1 MTRVSAPQGEVILA
15 DRLEMFGIDAEL
27 AENIREIWAAIAPGK
42 DDLFEKTCRPLSV
55 ASGDDAGRREL
66 ETLLRLA
73 ITRKY
78 ENIADQAWVDAAQD
92 FIAKAIALEVPRLA
106 VFASLSVEARSA
118 HDALTAACA
127 GDGALCAKLSR
138 ALTVATQTETEIFA
152 AHFGAVRRREDNE
165 RRSRQG
171 AAFNDEIMTI
181 VERTAGGSQR
191 VRSQAADASQAARGM
206 LGKTSEVAAAAEQSA
221 VAMREAAQTAAGLI
235 MAIEEARNEVEVA
248 AGVAT
253 RAGDQASQAVKVSQ
267 ALSAHVEAI
276 ESILGLIRE
285 IAGQTNLLALN
296 ATIEA
301 ARAGDAGRGF
311 AVVAQEVKSL
321 AQPDGPRHRRHR
333 DQDRRHPERDQADA
347 RSQRLHP
354 AHGRRGADQRRP
366 DPQGDGDAGAD
377 RDDDHRGGRR
387 DRARRRFDVLDH
399 RRDPRRHRECRERD
413 RRGREELRRGRR
425 SRWRISRQAPAS
437 SSRISRRRT
446 RCKGTV
452 RAEPVEALLLLP
464 TLLKRRKPFD
474 RLRANAVGFSSEHGG
489 PIRAP

>member
-15 DRLEMFGIDAEL
+15 DRLELFGIDAEL
-27 AENIREIWAAIAPGK
+27 ADNIREIWAAIAPGK
-42 DDLFEKTCRPLSV
+42 DDLFEKANAPLAV
-55 ASGDDAGRREL
+55 ASGDEAARRQL
-66 ETLLRLA
+66 ETLLRTA

-78 ENIADQAWVDAAQD
+78 DDITGQAWVDAAQD
-92 FIAKAIALEVPRLA
+92 FIAEAVALNVPRLA
-106 VFASLSVEARSA
+106 VFASLSAEARCA

-191 VRSQAADASQAARGM
+191 VRTQAADASQAARGM

-321 AQPDGPRHRRHR
+321 ASQT
-333 DQDRRHPERDQADA
+333 A
-347 RSQRLHP
+347 R
-354 AHGRRGADQRRP
+354 ATDDIATKIGAIQSATRQTLEANDSIQHTVEEV
-366 DPQGDGDAGAD
+366 QTSAD
-377 RDDDHRGGRR
+377 RIRK
-387 DRARRRFDVLDH
+387 AM
-399 RRDPRRHRECRERD
+399 EM
-413 RRGREELRRGRR
+413 
-425 SRWRISRQAPAS
+425 QAQTVTMITAAVDETALAADSMS
-437 SSRISRRRT
+437 STI
-446 RCKGTV
+446 
-452 RAEPVEALLLLP
+452 AA
-464 TLLKRRKPFD
+464 
-474 RLRANAVGFSSEHGG
+474 
-489 PIRAP
+489 IRADTENVASEIDEVEKSFGEVDAQMASFKASAGKFVQTFAA